1 MVGAAVA
8 ESSGCKCVD
17 ACLLVRQADQI
28 SLYVEFQNLELTASF
43 VERAHAK
50 QMPPEIN
57 SAFQQLL
64 AGVSPELNA
73 YACYVP
79 AEALALLKEADFQAL
94 LKHALA
100 NPCTAP
106 ALGQPQAGG
115 VAALGLP

>member
-57 SAFQQLL
+57 SAFQQFL
-64 AGVSPELNA
+64 AGVLPELNA
-73 YACYVP
+73 YVCRVP
-79 AEALALLKEADFQAL
+79 AEALALLKEADFLAL
-94 LKHALA
+94 L
-100 NPCTAP
+100 N
-106 ALGQPQAGG
+106 
-115 VAALGLP
+115 